1 MSKLK
6 EFDLAVGALL
16 SGLEEQG
23 KLDDTVIVMFSDHY
37 PYGLTNSTLN
47 SYFDYEVSAN
57 RNMDLTP
64 FIIYNSGMT
73 GQKFDEYT
81 SFMNIVPT
89 VANLFDLDYD
99 PRLYAGYDILSET
112 YENRVIFADGS
123 WKDEVAYYNAST
135 GKLYYNDTN
144 VKYTTEEIKEI
155 NDKVNNKISMSNLAI
170 KKNYFN
176 YLENEKKKY
185 VVEQKP
191 EEEETGVEE
200 NTE

>member
-1 MSKLK
+1 MQGIKYILLVAIFGLSTAIGLAISK
-6 EFDLAVGALL
+6 
-16 SGLEEQG
+16 
-23 KLDDTVIVMFSDHY
+23 
-37 PYGLTNSTLN
+37 
-47 SYFDYEVSAN
+47 
-57 RNMDLTP
+57 
-64 FIIYNSGMT
+64 
-73 GQKFDEYT
+73 
-81 SFMNIVPT
+81 
-89 VANLFDLDYD
+89 
-99 PRLYAGYDILSET
+99 T

-135 GKLYYNDTN
+135 GKLYYTDTN

-185 VVEQKP
+185 VIEQKP
-191 EEEETGVEE
+191 EDETGEEE